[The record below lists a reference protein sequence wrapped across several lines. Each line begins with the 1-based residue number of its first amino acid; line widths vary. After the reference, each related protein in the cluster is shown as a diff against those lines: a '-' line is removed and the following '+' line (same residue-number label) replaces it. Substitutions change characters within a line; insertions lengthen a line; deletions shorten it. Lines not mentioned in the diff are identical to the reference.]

1 MRNFFKSRTNSRV
14 HGLRNASIWCGH
26 NNYVKTRRL
35 SKSHHCSLKGE
46 ISDLAGGN
54 SYHAQLLSRAHISK
68 WEQLLDVADSNKI
81 HTLQIVF
88 KWRFDRRSGNCNS
101 TNCKLIWE
109 KSGTSTKFEP
119 MTSAL
124 ALQFSTNWA
133 MKTHT
138 LGAGHFAEKKN
149 IRDFSDFLGL
159 ISNCFNYRYDDHIL
173 ILKNCISAVHIIFI
187 TSFDSHSWAPAFI
200 YLSLIFVSQF
210 FLSIQYVHFYFI
222 RWEL

>member
-14 HGLRNASIWCGH
+14 HGLRNSSIWCGH

-54 SYHAQLLSRAHISK
+54 SYHAQLLSRAQISK

-109 KSGTSTKFEP
+109 KIWDFNGVRTHDLCVSTAVLYQLSHEDPYTGSRPFC
-119 MTSAL
+119 
-124 ALQFSTNWA
+124 
-133 MKTHT
+133 
-138 LGAGHFAEKKN
+138 
-149 IRDFSDFLGL
+149 DFSDFLGL
-159 ISNCFNYRYDDHIL
+159 ISNCFNYHYDDHIL

-200 YLSLIFVSQF
+200 YLSLIFVSQLF
-210 FLSIQYVHFYFI
+210 SSIQYVHFYFI